1 MRKERLKWL
10 ESLRGCACLIV
21 LFAHILSVHPL
32 YGRFAS
38 GCGKIGVWLFFILSG
53 FLLQYQADAKDFS
66 VSQIVPYY
74 WNKFL
79 RLYPAYTIGLL
90 LAKYTGIVSDGV
102 SVLKHLLLIEGVHHF
117 WYMPVIIKFYLCAP
131 FILLLYKNLN
141 NKQIYIAILFVMLCV
156 IGICFPFTQYVENS
170 ILLRW
175 YIPVFIMGMLLSFL
189 LKLLHKQKKSLL
201 GEVITGLGVIM
212 IILPTPIIR
221 LLIWG
226 LEPSGY
232 LQNKY
237 LYMGIAWCLII
248 IGVVKG
254 KYISVVLEKCTV
266 LHIVGRI
273 SFWVYILHYIILH
286 YFANRLEWFSNACLT
301 FILSIAIS
309 ILLDRVEELLRK

>member
-53 FLLQYQADAKDFS
+53 FLLQYQADIKDFS
-66 VSQIVPYY
+66 VSQILPYY
-74 WNKFL
+74 GNKFL
-79 RLYPAYTIGLL
+79 RLYPVYVIGLL
-90 LAKYTGIVSDGV
+90 LAKYTGIVSDGM
-102 SVLKHLLLIEGVHHF
+102 SVLRHLLLIEGVHHF

-131 FILLLYKNLN
+131 FILLLYKKID
-141 NKQIYIAILFVMLCV
+141 NKRIYIAILVIVLCV
-156 IGICFPFTQYVENS
+156 ASIYFPFTQYIENS

-175 YIPVFIMGMLLSFL
+175 YIPVFIMGMLLSFGL
-189 LKLLHKQKKSLL
+189 EFIQKQKRSLF
-201 GEVITGLGVIM
+201 GEVIAIIGVIM
-212 IILPTPIIR
+212 IILPTPIMR
-221 LLIWG
+221 FLI
-226 LEPSGY
+226 LDIEPSGY

-237 LYMGIAWCLII
+237 LYMGFAWCLII
-248 IGVVKG
+248 IGIAKG
-254 KYISVVLEKCTV
+254 KYIEGILEKCV
-266 LHIVGRI
+266 FSHVIGKI

-286 YFANRLEWFSNACLT
+286 YFVYRIDWIWNACLT

-309 ILLDRVEELLRK
+309 TLFNRVEGLLRK